1 MRTSTWW
8 VGLVITLAALS
19 ARASEPCRWPAAMP
33 SPAVVLVG
41 EIHGTDQAPA
51 FVGQLACAASA
62 DGTAVTVALEISAQE
77 QPRLDA
83 YLASAGTPAARAAVL
98 AGPFWTRSTQDGR
111 SSTAMLALLERLRRL
126 NADGRRV
133 AVIAVDEERI
143 GARDV
148 GMAEQ
153 ITRAVQP
160 GRRVIALLGNVH
172 ASQRLGR
179 PNLPDYAPAGYLLR
193 ALAPLG
199 VRVGAHGGEAWVCA
213 PVCGYARLAS
223 SAWAARR
230 SGMPLATV
238 RSRGMTVI
246 TPCLCIPRRCPPL
259 GRSCRRPGRAR
270 RYGKAEAAA
279 QGPARG
285 VSGSWLRSVPA
296 TCPWFPAARTRRSGS
311 TAVCTLPRRRT
322 CWRSRGGPR
331 WAGRSRRS
339 RWTRTG

>member
-77 QPRLDA
+77 QPRLDT
-83 YLASAGTPAARAAVL
+83 YLASAGTPAARAAML

-126 NADGRRV
+126 NADGRRIT
-133 AVIAVDEERI
+133 VIAVDEERI

-148 GMAEQ
+148 GMAEH

-193 ALAPLG
+193 GLAPLG
-199 VRVGAHGGEAWVCA
+199 VRVGAHGGAAWVCA
-213 PVCGYARLAS
+213 PVCGVRALGNQRVGDASVGYAAGDRTQSGYDGNYTVPVYTAS
-223 SAWAARR
+223 LPAVGVVGQAAGQ
-230 SGMPLATV
+230 S
-238 RSRGMTVI
+238 
-246 TPCLCIPRRCPPL
+246 
-259 GRSCRRPGRAR
+259 
-270 RYGKAEAAA
+270 
-279 QGPARG
+279 PA
-285 VSGSWLRSVPA
+285 LR
-296 TCPWFPAARTRRSGS
+296 
-311 TAVCTLPRRRT
+311 
-322 CWRSRGGPR
+322 
-331 WAGRSRRS
+331 
-339 RWTRTG
+339 

>member
-172 ASQRLGR
+172 ASQRLGGR
-179 PNLPDYAPAGYLLR
+179 TCPTMRRR
-193 ALAPLG
+193 AICCVRSHRLAY
-199 VRVGAHGGEAWVCA
+199 AWVPTAVRRGCA
-213 PVCGYARLAS
+213 RRCVGYARLAS